1 MAVKFLYQ
9 IRDRV
14 AGVVTGPIFPEY
26 RDGAAVRQF
35 ADLVYAP
42 QGPIKEHPADYDLIC
57 VGLQDDES
65 GRIECDPTMP
75 RLVANG
81 EDLIRSHDVVATQ

>member
-26 RDGAAVRQF
+26 RDGSAVRQF
-35 ADLVYAP
+35 ADLVYAK
-42 QGPIKEHPADYDLIC
+42 QGPISEHPADYDLLC
-57 VGLQDDES
+57 VGQQDDES
-65 GRIECDPTMP
+65 GEIASCDP
-75 RLVANG
+75 RVVANG
-81 EDLIRSHDVVATQ
+81 QDLVRSDDAVVATK